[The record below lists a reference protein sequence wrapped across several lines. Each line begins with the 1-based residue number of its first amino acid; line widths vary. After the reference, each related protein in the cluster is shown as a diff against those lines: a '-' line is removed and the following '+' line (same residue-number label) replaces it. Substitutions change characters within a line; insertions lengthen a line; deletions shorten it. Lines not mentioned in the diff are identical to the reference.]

1 MNFIFIASD
10 NFDLNDLKD
19 VEIFVDSYPDFQTV
33 TLNDE
38 KELNLL
44 LKHIGIERLDPYEIR
59 SIDFTKYWNLSEYHL
74 PEFNEEEFEL
84 FYEKWIEISGKEN
97 NMDEFGNLMFLQ
109 GMSPKW
115 NKRTYRLIVKESSC
129 YWTFS
134 EKWF

>member
-33 TLNDE
+33 TLNDDE
-38 KELNLL
+38 ELNLL
-44 LKHIGIERLDPYEIR
+44 LKHIGIERLDPCEIR

-134 EKWF
+134 EK